1 MDISTKRQPTPKR
14 VIIVKAAARLV
25 NRCLPTHKIVVFT
38 K

>member
-1 MDISTKRQPTPKR
+1 MNITTTRQPTPKR
-14 VIIVKAAARLV
+14 VIIVKAAASMI